1 MRLILLG
8 PPGAGKGTQA
18 KMLDEKFRIP
28 QVSTGNILRKSIQN
42 GTELGNRAKV
52 FMNSGRLVQDDVV
65 IGLIRER
72 IVEEDCRTGFILDGF
87 PRTIIQAEKLTETLE
102 AMDLSIDVVV
112 DFEVDSEELVSRLTG
127 RSTCS
132 DCGAMFHRT
141 SCPPLRDGICDSC
154 EGELYQREDDKE
166 ETIKK
171 RLDVYE
177 HETAPLKEYYKK
189 QGNLKTVQG
198 CGTVEE
204 IFSRVCAVVY

>member
-18 KMLDEKFRIP
+18 KMLNEKFRRP
-28 QVSTGNILRKSIQN
+28 QISTGNILRKSIQN
-42 GTELGNRAKV
+42 GTELGNQAKV
-52 FMNSGRLVQDDVV
+52 FMNTGRLVQDDVV
-65 IGLIRER
+65 ISLIRER
-72 IVEEDCRTGFILDGF
+72 IVEEDCRVGFILDGF

-102 AMDLSIDVVV
+102 EMDLSIDVVV
-112 DFEVDSEELVSRLTG
+112 DFEVDSGELVNRLTG

-141 SCPPLRDGICDSC
+141 SRPPLRDGICDSC
-154 EGELYQREDDKE
+154 GGELYQREDDKE

-204 IFSRVCAVVY
+204 IFSRVCAMVS

>member
-18 KMLDEKFRIP
+18 KMLNEKFRRP
-28 QVSTGNILRKSIQN
+28 QISTGNILRKSIQN
-42 GTELGNRAKV
+42 GTELGNQAKV
-52 FMNSGRLVQDDVV
+52 FMNTGRLVQDDVV

-102 AMDLSIDVVV
+102 AMGLSIDVVV

-154 EGELYQREDDKE
+154 EGELYQREDDKK

-177 HETAPLKEYYKK
+177 HETAPLKEYYRK
-189 QGNLKTVQG
+189 QGNLKIVQG

-204 IFSRVCAVVY
+204 IFSRVCAVVS

>member
-1 MRLILLG
+1 
-8 PPGAGKGTQA
+8 
-18 KMLDEKFRIP
+18 MLNEKFRRP
-28 QVSTGNILRKSIQN
+28 QISTGNILRKSIQN

-52 FMNSGRLVQDDVV
+52 FMNVGKLVQDDVV

-72 IVEEDCRTGFILDGF
+72 IVEEDCRAGFILDGF

-154 EGELYQREDDKE
+154 EGELYQREYDKE

-204 IFSRVCAVVY
+204 IFSRVCAMVS

>member
-18 KMLDEKFRIP
+18 KMLNEKFRRP
-28 QVSTGNILRKSIQN
+28 QISTGNILRKSIQN

-204 IFSRVCAVVY
+204 TFSRVCAMVS

>member
-18 KMLDEKFRIP
+18 KMLDEKFKRP
-28 QVSTGNILRKSIQN
+28 QISTGNILRKSIQD

-52 FMNSGRLVQDDVV
+52 FMNTGRLVQDDVV

-72 IVEEDCRTGFILDGF
+72 IVEEDCRAGFILDGF

-204 IFSRVCAVVY
+204 IFSRVCAMVS

>member
-18 KMLDEKFRIP
+18 KMLNEKFRRP
-28 QVSTGNILRKSIQN
+28 QISTGNILRKSIQN

-52 FMNSGRLVQDDVV
+52 FMNVGKLVQDDVV

-72 IVEEDCRTGFILDGF
+72 IVEEDCRAGFILDGF

-102 AMDLSIDVVV
+102 EMDLSIDVVV

-141 SCPPLRDGICDSC
+141 SRPPLRDGICDSC

-189 QGNLKTVQG
+189 QGNLKTVRG

-204 IFSRVCAVVY
+204 IFSRVCAMVS

>member
-18 KMLDEKFRIP
+18 KMLNEKFRRP
-28 QVSTGNILRKSIQN
+28 QISTGNILRKSIQD

-52 FMNSGRLVQDDVV
+52 FMNAGRLVQDEVV
-65 IGLIRER
+65 IDLIRER
-72 IVEEDCRTGFILDGF
+72 IVEEDCRAGFILDGF

-132 DCGAMFHRT
+132 DCGAMFHRI

-189 QGNLKTVQG
+189 QGNLKTVRG

-204 IFSRVCAVVY
+204 IFSRVCAMVS

>member
-18 KMLDEKFRIP
+18 KMLDEKFQKP
-28 QVSTGNILRKSIQN
+28 QISTGNILRKSIQN

-52 FMNSGRLVQDDVV
+52 FMNAGRLVQDDVV

-132 DCGAMFHRT
+132 DCGSMFHRT

-204 IFSRVCAVVY
+204 IFSRVCAMVS

>member
-18 KMLDEKFRIP
+18 KMLDEKFKRP
-28 QVSTGNILRKSIQN
+28 QISTGNILRKSIQN

-52 FMNSGRLVQDDVV
+52 FMNAGRLVQDDVV
-65 IGLIRER
+65 IALIRER
-72 IVEEDCRTGFILDGF
+72 IVEEDCRAGFILDGF

-102 AMDLSIDVVV
+102 EMDLSIDVVV

-141 SCPPLRDGICDSC
+141 SCPPLRDCICDSC

-204 IFSRVCAVVY
+204 IFSRVCAMVS